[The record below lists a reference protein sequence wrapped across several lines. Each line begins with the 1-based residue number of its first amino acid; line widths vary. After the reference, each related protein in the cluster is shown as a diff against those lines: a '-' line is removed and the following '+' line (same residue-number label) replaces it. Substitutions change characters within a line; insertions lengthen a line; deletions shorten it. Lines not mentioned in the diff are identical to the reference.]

1 MPVFTEGG
9 SDAEGHDEAT
19 DLKTGLTEL
28 KTSLTELKTS
38 LTELKT
44 PRPPPTPK
52 LASRPG
58 HVASAAPKPSPPR
71 KGGYPA
77 GAACLPARILADYD
91 SVSLD
96 ALPMPLPR
104 SFSRRR
110 RAGAAEPAPER
121 VPQSHTIA
129 LQEVLMRTGHL
140 LHRPSLLTLV
150 ARILE
155 DESLLP
161 VGEDDAA
168 ELELLAEESP

>member
-1 MPVFTEGG
+1 
-9 SDAEGHDEAT
+9 
-19 DLKTGLTEL
+19 
-28 KTSLTELKTS
+28 
-38 LTELKT
+38 
-44 PRPPPTPK
+44 
-52 LASRPG
+52 
-58 HVASAAPKPSPPR
+58 
-71 KGGYPA
+71 
-77 GAACLPARILADYD
+77 
-91 SVSLD
+91 
-96 ALPMPLPR
+96 MPLPR